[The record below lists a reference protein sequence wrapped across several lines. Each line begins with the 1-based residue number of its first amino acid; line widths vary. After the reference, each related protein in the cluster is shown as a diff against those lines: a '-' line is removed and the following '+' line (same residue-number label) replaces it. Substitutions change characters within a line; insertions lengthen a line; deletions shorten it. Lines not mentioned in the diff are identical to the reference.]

1 MKYTNFLYFGFLL
14 IIIGTLILGF
24 STYNNESI
32 IIIFP
37 FVFTTNNIALILIT
51 ISIFLIFPFFI
62 MYILRDKYIEV
73 MYKRCPICGEMSRV
87 DAQYCWNC
95 GYEFND
101 TENDNI

>member
-1 MKYTNFLYFGFLL
+1 
-14 IIIGTLILGF
+14 
-24 STYNNESI
+24 
-32 IIIFP
+32 
-37 FVFTTNNIALILIT
+37 
-51 ISIFLIFPFFI
+51 

-101 TENDNI
+101 TENGNI